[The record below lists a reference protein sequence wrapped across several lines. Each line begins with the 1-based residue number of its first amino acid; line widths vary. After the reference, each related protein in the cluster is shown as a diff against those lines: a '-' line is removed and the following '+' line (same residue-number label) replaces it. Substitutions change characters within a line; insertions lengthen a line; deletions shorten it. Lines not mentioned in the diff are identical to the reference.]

1 MIRLLIALFI
11 LMAVLSM
18 DHIMTPKLPE
28 NNDDEVKNQVISD
41 LTPKDDEEVITEE
54 PKDKS
59 LREGI
64 YISKGNM
71 ILGTITLVTII
82 ICLLPNLTS
91 NTK

>member
-1 MIRLLIALFI
+1 MS
-11 LMAVLSM
+11 VLSM

-28 NNDDEVKNQVISD
+28 NNDDEVKNQVIPD
-41 LTPKDDEEVITEE
+41 LTPKSEEEVIIEE

-71 ILGTITLVTII
+71 ILGTITMFAII

>member
-11 LMAVLSM
+11 LMSVLSM

-28 NNDDEVKNQVISD
+28 NNDDEVKNQVIPD
-41 LTPKDDEEVITEE
+41 LTPKSEEEVIIEE

-71 ILGTITLVTII
+71 IFIGYYNAGYNNYMSITKF
-82 ICLLPNLTS
+82 NF
-91 NTK
+91 KH